1 MQKSVAHHGQSIC
14 KGEAMPN
21 QQQENLDDIIINSNK
36 GSNFKKLLL
45 AAAVLL
51 LVLILIILVTKSFI
65 QPEEKKSAH
74 VILPPEP
81 VSKPVTK
88 TQEPLFEDI
97 PIENDNKDT
106 KIDEVIG
113 KIKKQAY
120 DTNDMEKTISRPNK
134 SNEVKVSKSKP
145 KQPAREKNH
154 INNKSNTKKSYYI
167 QVGAFFSYPPD
178 KKFLKTVNKEKLSYI
193 IVRGEKNGKTYEK
206 VMIGPYPSRK
216 KAKEALP
223 VIRKRINQNA
233 YITTKK

>member
-120 DTNDMEKTISRPNK
+120 DTN
-134 SNEVKVSKSKP
+134 EVKVSKSKP

-206 VMIGPYPSRK
+206 VMVGPYPSRE